1 MQYRTKFCLW
11 IGTEFSS
18 TISPKSW
25 SLSNNGSVNWVMTL
39 PKIFF
44 LQIPDWRRNL
54 LHRRKKPIAR
64 LFQLKCQLVFDIK
77 KRNLNKFNSYKYK
90 KNGSDWALALRR
102 LWYSNIDLLKSIWL
116 LLAKKLISYMH
127 IIMNILL
134 KWGKYRSFSQTHND
148 IVMVLVLFYM
158 YTLIT
163 MTWTVIG
170 EGIYHIYYA
179 INIRYC
185 PTSIYSLDSSWPEFK
200 FLSIV

>member
-1 MQYRTKFCLW
+1 MSYDTSKDFFPSDSRLASKFVTPKKKTNCKIISTKM
-11 IGTEFSS
+11 S
-18 TISPKSW
+18 ISFWYK
-25 SLSNNGSVNWVMTL
+25 
-39 PKIFF
+39 
-44 LQIPDWRRNL
+44 
-54 LHRRKKPIAR
+54 
-64 LFQLKCQLVFDIK
+64 K

>member
-1 MQYRTKFCLW
+1 MYENFNIFIKDGRGTRWRGGGLVESTPLTGTIAKYDLLLHTIKKKTNSGWVQYRTKFCLW

-77 KRNLNKFNSYKYK
+77 KGNLNKFNSYKYK
-90 KNGSDWALALRR
+90 KMAL
-102 LWYSNIDLLKSIWL
+102 IE
-116 LLAKKLISYMH
+116 H
-127 IIMNILL
+127 
-134 KWGKYRSFSQTHND
+134 
-148 IVMVLVLFYM
+148 
-158 YTLIT
+158 
-163 MTWTVIG
+163 
-170 EGIYHIYYA
+170 
-179 INIRYC
+179 
-185 PTSIYSLDSSWPEFK
+185 
-200 FLSIV
+200 